1 MMQDSEVIKLVKPV
15 PSDRLATQ
23 VLVAWYHAVRPRWKK
38 PLDLAITAFFVLMAL
53 YSFSLRPL
61 PLFAWLS
68 LAGALMAIILSWF
81 YVPFLAKAALAAN
94 KKVPMYHQE
103 KDYVFHEDYLT
114 FSSKGVAPMNIPYD
128 RFSTLCRTRHAL
140 LFLFGKKL
148 VLPAAPS
155 HGCGTA
161 GKRHAQVPESWRG
174 SEGCLLMRRGSPR
187 LPEGR
192 GKFAVSA
199 PFLLSAGRKRV
210 GCFHVTLPW
219 RTGSGG
225 SPRRL

>member
-114 FSSKGVAPMNIPYD
+114 FSSKG
-128 RFSTLCRTRHAL
+128 RTRHAL

-148 VLPAAPS
+148 VLWLPLHLMDAEQLES
-155 HGCGTA
+155 IMCRFRNHGVEV
-161 GKRHAQVPESWRG
+161 KD
-174 SEGCLLMRRGSPR
+174 
-187 LPEGR
+187 
-192 GKFAVSA
+192 VS
-199 PFLLSAGRKRV
+199 
-210 GCFHVTLPW
+210 
-219 RTGSGG
+219 
-225 SPRRL
+225 

>member
-81 YVPFLAKAALAAN
+81 TSPFWQRPLW
-94 KKVPMYHQE
+94 P
-103 KDYVFHEDYLT
+103 
-114 FSSKGVAPMNIPYD
+114 PI
-128 RFSTLCRTRHAL
+128 
-140 LFLFGKKL
+140 
-148 VLPAAPS
+148 
-155 HGCGTA
+155 
-161 GKRHAQVPESWRG
+161 KRCP
-174 SEGCLLMRRGSPR
+174 CTI
-187 LPEGR
+187 
-192 GKFAVSA
+192 
-199 PFLLSAGRKRV
+199 RKRIT
-210 GCFHVTLPW
+210 FFMRIT
-219 RTGSGG
+219 
-225 SPRRL
+225 

>member
-23 VLVAWYHAVRPRWKK
+23 VLVMWYNTVRPKWKK
-38 PLDLAITAFFVLMAL
+38 PLDLAITAFFVLMTL

-61 PLFAWLS
+61 PIFAWLS

-103 KDYVFHEDYLT
+103 KDYVFHEDYMT
-114 FSSKGVAPMNIPYD
+114 FSSKDVEPMNIPYD
-128 RFSTLCRTRHAL
+128 RFTTLCKTRHAL

-148 VLPAAPS
+148 VLW
-155 HGCGTA
+155 
-161 GKRHAQVPESWRG
+161 VPLKLMSTDQLESI
-174 SEGCLLMRRGSPR
+174 MRRFRNHGVEVRDIS
-187 LPEGR
+187 
-192 GKFAVSA
+192 
-199 PFLLSAGRKRV
+199 
-210 GCFHVTLPW
+210 
-219 RTGSGG
+219 
-225 SPRRL
+225 

>member
-1 MMQDSEVIKLVKPV
+1 M
-15 PSDRLATQ
+15 
-23 VLVAWYHAVRPRWKK
+23 
-38 PLDLAITAFFVLMAL
+38 LMAL

-148 VLPAAPS
+148 VLWLPLHLMDAE
-155 HGCGTA
+155 
-161 GKRHAQVPESWRG
+161 QLESI
-174 SEGCLLMRRGSPR
+174 MRRFRNHGV
-187 LPEGR
+187 EV
-192 GKFAVSA
+192 KDVS
-199 PFLLSAGRKRV
+199 
-210 GCFHVTLPW
+210 
-219 RTGSGG
+219 
-225 SPRRL
+225 

>member
-114 FSSKGVAPMNIPYD
+114 FSSKGVAPHEYSLRPFFHVVQD
-128 RFSTLCRTRHAL
+128 APRAAVPVRQEA
-140 LFLFGKKL
+140 GA
-148 VLPAAPS
+148 VAAAPS

-161 GKRHAQVPESWRG
+161 GKHHAQVPESWRG

-199 PFLLSAGRKRV
+199 PFLLSAG
-210 GCFHVTLPW
+210 
-219 RTGSGG
+219 
-225 SPRRL
+225 

>member
-61 PLFAWLS
+61 PLFCLAVPGRGADGDYPVLVLRPLS
-68 LAGALMAIILSWF
+68 GKGRS
-81 YVPFLAKAALAAN
+81 AAN

-114 FSSKGVAPMNIPYD
+114 FSSKGVDPMNIPYD

-148 VLPAAPS
+148 VLWLPLHLMDAE
-155 HGCGTA
+155 
-161 GKRHAQVPESWRG
+161 QLESI
-174 SEGCLLMRRGSPR
+174 MRRFRNHGV
-187 LPEGR
+187 EV
-192 GKFAVSA
+192 KDVS
-199 PFLLSAGRKRV
+199 
-210 GCFHVTLPW
+210 
-219 RTGSGG
+219 
-225 SPRRL
+225 

>member
-53 YSFSLRPL
+53 YSFSLRQL

-114 FSSKGVAPMNIPYD
+114 FSSKGVDPMNIPYD

-148 VLPAAPS
+148 VLWLPLHLMDAE
-155 HGCGTA
+155 
-161 GKRHAQVPESWRG
+161 QLESI
-174 SEGCLLMRRGSPR
+174 MRRFRNHGV
-187 LPEGR
+187 EV
-192 GKFAVSA
+192 KDVS
-199 PFLLSAGRKRV
+199 
-210 GCFHVTLPW
+210 
-219 RTGSGG
+219 
-225 SPRRL
+225 

>member
-53 YSFSLRPL
+53 YSFSLRQL

-94 KKVPMYHQE
+94 KNVPMYHQE

-148 VLPAAPS
+148 VLWLPLHLMDAE
-155 HGCGTA
+155 
-161 GKRHAQVPESWRG
+161 QLESI
-174 SEGCLLMRRGSPR
+174 MRRFRNHGVEVR
-187 LPEGR
+187 D
-192 GKFAVSA
+192 VS
-199 PFLLSAGRKRV
+199 
-210 GCFHVTLPW
+210 
-219 RTGSGG
+219 
-225 SPRRL
+225 